1 MPVNELA
8 PVLAKPKK
16 ANPGVS
22 YSHIHKERDYRVFIP
37 AQASGLFTSTLF
49 ASVLV
54 VFLVFSRQ
62 APPELRRLAGL
73 TRDTCAGGLVGQL
86 LC

>member
-1 MPVNELA
+1 MPVNATGPRIGETQ
-8 PVLAKPKK
+8 K

-54 VFLVFSRQ
+54 VFLVLNRQ
-62 APPELRRLAGL
+62 APPGLRRLAGL
-73 TRDTCAGGLVGQL
+73 TPGLPAGGLVGQL